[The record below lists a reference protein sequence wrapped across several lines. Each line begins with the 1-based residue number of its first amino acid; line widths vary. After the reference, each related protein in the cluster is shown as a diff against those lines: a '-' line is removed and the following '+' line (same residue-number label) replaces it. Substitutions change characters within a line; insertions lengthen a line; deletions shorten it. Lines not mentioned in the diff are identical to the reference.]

1 MTLLRA
7 ISVLRISFEYYT
19 MYLKPTSLVA
29 MEVVRM
35 NNNNLYFRITQSGG
49 EGGISCLCTGMYDYH
64 CSWEKKKKSVQSK
77 F

>member
-1 MTLLRA
+1 
-7 ISVLRISFEYYT
+7 

-49 EGGISCLCTGMYDYH
+49 GDLVFVYRYAQLSLYM
-64 CSWEKKKKSVQSK
+64 CSWEKKKNSVESK